1 VGRNPTPP
9 SLRRGQALGCCLSP
23 ELGRAEACEGGPTPP
38 SLRRGQLCGF
48 PPNAQPGRAK
58 AQRRRHAGR
67 ATASRRVSQNNG
79 AQGLTALSSVWL
91 KPSEQMGFRSQTEEG
106 CIALPALA
114 HGGPTRFSWRLRTV
128 AATKFYS
135 ASCCSADSASALRS
149 FIAALR
155 LSLTRPFSSI
165 PIHFTQT
172 RSPIF
177 TTSSTF
183 LTLKSASSEI

>member
-1 VGRNPTPP
+1 MVDTSASAVGIGNCPTND
-9 SLRRGQALGCCLSP
+9 AN
-23 ELGRAEACEGGPTPP
+23 LGRVVEERWGETRLRQVYVAASFVAFPQTHSHGAPKHSDGGTP
-38 SLRRGQLCGF
+38 
-48 PPNAQPGRAK
+48 
-58 AQRRRHAGR
+58 GR

-91 KPSEQMGFRSQTEEG
+91 KPSEQMGFRSETEEG